1 MLNQTTRPQ
10 AMARFRAGICLLL
23 LFCIGAFWPATAF
36 SATPT
41 ASIAVDKSTLV
52 IGQTAEVTITFSEV
66 VTGFTL
72 ADITT
77 QNGTVSGLAT
87 SDNITYTTTLSP
99 ALGITYAANVI
110 TVNMAGVTDA
120 ANNPGQGAVSSN
132 NYAVDTQRPTVSIAV
147 APSSLTAGDTATVT
161 FTFSEAVT
169 GFTTADLTIAN
180 GRLPVVSSSDGGITW
195 TATFTPDSNV
205 YDATNLITLDNTG
218 VSDLVG
224 NAGTGTT
231 DSNNYTINT
240 VRPTAVLLITPTAL
254 KIGDTPALVTITF
267 SEAVTDFTNAD
278 LSISNGTLTTV
289 SSSDGGIT
297 WEARFTP
304 SANVTYAV
312 NQIVLDNAGVRNAA
326 GNAGI
331 GTSGSNNYSI
341 DTQRPTATVVV
352 ANTSISEGQTSD
364 VTITF
369 SEAVTGFTLGDLDTF
384 NGILSN
390 LSTSDNVIWRATLSP
405 FPGISA
411 ANNVILLDMTGV
423 TDLYGN
429 MGSGTVNSNMY
440 AVNAPAMSLSPL
452 PDMVLGL
459 AYSQTVSVTGGTAP
473 YTLTAGGTLPTG
485 LTFAGGVI
493 SGIPTQPGTF
503 SFTISATDS
512 DGFSVARTYT
522 KTVSSAPTAVSRRI
536 SVEAGKQAVVDL
548 ADGATGG
555 PFTLANVASVSP
567 AVAGTTSLAGT
578 VLTFNAAISFDGTA
592 TVVFT
597 LANAYATSA
606 PVSIYFDVTGRPDPA
621 SDAEVTGLLSAQ
633 AESAKRFADSQI
645 GNFNSRLEQLHNEGD
660 RRRNS
665 MAVRLGYTGN
675 DTKGDEDRPFADLLG
690 KASGT
695 EAGSGFA
702 MHNYASEAKGGSQPA
717 KPPVD
722 VDLDRLAVWTGGY
735 VNFGKRD
742 DGKLSLDYTTAGVSG
757 GMDYRFSKS
766 FVAGFGIG
774 YGRDATDIGSNG
786 SENRAHAYS
795 GSVYASYSPAKSV
808 YLDGLLGGSWL
819 DLSSKRYETSSGSFA
834 NGDRGGGQ
842 VFGSIT
848 AAYEKRDDAWLI
860 SPYGRLDFART
871 WLGSFTETGSGA
883 FLLKYGSQTVDT
895 MSGVAGLRLEY
906 ALATEWGMLKP
917 GARVEYVHDFE
928 GSSQVSMGYADTAGL
943 PFAYRT
949 DSKGSDYV
957 TLGASL
963 DAALN
968 DNWNA
973 RFDYRTAV
981 GGVGRSHAFGLKA
994 GRNF

>member
-10 AMARFRAGICLLL
+10 AMARFRAGIGLL
-23 LFCIGAFWPATAF
+23 LFCIGAFWPAMAL

-41 ASIAVDKSTLV
+41 ASVVVDKSMIA
-52 IGQTAEVTITFSEV
+52 IGQTAGVTITFSEAV
-66 VTGFTL
+66 AGFALAEMTSQDGTL
-72 ADITT
+72 
-77 QNGTVSGLAT
+77 SGLTT
-87 SDNITYTTTLSP
+87 SDNITFTTTLTPTANATS
-99 ALGITYAANVI
+99 ASNVI
-110 TVNMAGVTDA
+110 SVNMTGVTDMSS
-120 ANNPGQGAVSSN
+120 NPGQGIAISN
-132 NYAVDTQRPTVSIAV
+132 TYAVDTRRPTASIVV
-147 APSSLTAGDTATVT
+147 ANPDLRAGDTSLVT

-169 GFTTADLTIAN
+169 GFTNAALSIPN
-180 GRLPVVSSSDGGITW
+180 GGTLSVVSSSDGGITW
-195 TATFTPDSNV
+195 TATFTPGSNV
-205 YDATNLITLDNTG
+205 SDTTNLIALDNTG
-218 VSDLVG
+218 VADLAG

-231 DSNNYTINT
+231 SSANFTINT
-240 VRPTAVLLITPTAL
+240 IRPTATLIINPNAL
-254 KIGDTPALVTITF
+254 KIGDTATVTITF
-267 SEAVTDFTNAD
+267 SEAVTGFSNAD
-278 LSISNGTLTTV
+278 LSISNGTLSQV
-289 SSSDGGIT
+289 SPLDGGET
-297 WEARFTP
+297 WSATFTP
-304 SANVTYAV
+304 SPNRTAAV
-312 NQIVLDNAGVRNAA
+312 NQIVLDNTGVENAA
-326 GNAGI
+326 GNTGS
-331 GTSGSNNYSI
+331 GTTGSNNYSI

-352 ANTSISEGQTSD
+352 ANPSLGTGQTS
-364 VTITF
+364 VVAITF
-369 SEAVTGFTLGDLDTF
+369 SEAVTGLTLGQFTAY
-384 NGILSN
+384 NGTLSN
-390 LSTSDNVIWRATLSP
+390 LSSSDLVTWTATLTP
-405 FPGISA
+405 VAGVSA
-411 ANNVILLDMTGV
+411 ANNVISFDMTSV
-423 TDLYGN
+423 ADLAGN
-429 MGSGTVNSNMY
+429 AGSGTATSNTY
-440 AVNAPAMSLSPL
+440 AVNAPAMSLMPATL
-452 PDMVLGL
+452 PDPRLGT
-459 AYSQTVSVTGGTAP
+459 AYPQTLSATGGTGP
-473 YTLTAGGTLPTG
+473 YQFVVTAGTLPTG
-485 LTFAGGVI
+485 LTLSQAGSI
-493 SGIPTQPGTF
+493 SGTPSAAGPF
-503 SFTISATDS
+503 NFTITATDQL
-512 DGFSVARTYT
+512 GF
-522 KTVSSAPTAVSRRI
+522 AVS
-536 SVEAGKQAVVDL
+536 QAYLV
-548 ADGATGG
+548 
-555 PFTLANVASVSP
+555 
-567 AVAGTTSLAGT
+567 T
-578 VLTFNAAISFDGTA
+578 VQAA
-592 TVVFT
+592 
-597 LANAYATSA
+597 
-606 PVSIYFDVTGRPDPA
+606 RPDPV

-633 AESAKRFADSQI
+633 ADSARRFAQSQTQ
-645 GNFNSRLEQLHNEGD
+645 NLNARLEQLHNEGD
-660 RRRNS
+660 RHSYS
-665 MAVRLGYTGN
+665 MAVRLGYAGN
-675 DTKGDEDRPFADLLG
+675 DTKDDEDRPFEDLLG

-702 MHNYASEAKGGSQPA
+702 MHNFASEAKGSNQPA

-722 VDLDRLAVWTGGY
+722 VDLGKLAVWTGGY

-819 DLSSKRYETSSGSFA
+819 DLSSKRYETSSGNFA
-834 NGDRGGGQ
+834 NGDRSGGQ

-860 SPYGRLDFART
+860 SPYGRLDFSRT

-895 MSGVAGLRLEY
+895 VSGVAGLRLEY

-928 GSSQVSMGYADTAGL
+928 GSSQVSIGYADTAGL

-981 GGVGRSHAFGLKA
+981 GGVGQSHALGIKA